1 METRLYHQAI
11 LTTAA
16 EATGRGTIDEA
27 DARVTLDNPLC
38 GDRVRIDVSLE
49 GSRVSRLA
57 HEVRGCLLC
66 EAAASVIGA
75 EAPGESLEDLRQ
87 VAAKVRAQLRGE
99 AAPATLSWPAL
110 EMFAPVRGFKSR
122 HDCVLLPFDAL
133 VQALAQAQACGE
145 DLA

>member
-11 LTTAA
+11 LATAA

-87 VAAKVRAQLRGE
+87 VAAKVRAQLRGV
-99 AAPATLSWPAL
+99 AAPATLPWPAL

-133 VQALAQAQACGE
+133 VQALAQAEA
-145 DLA
+145 

>member
-1 METRLYHQAI
+1 MQTRLYHQAI
-11 LTTAA
+11 LSAAA
-16 EATGRGTIDEA
+16 EATGRGAIDEA

-38 GDRVRIDVSLE
+38 GDRVHIDVLLK

-75 EAPGESLEDLRQ
+75 QAPGESLEDLRR
-87 VAAKVRAQLRGE
+87 VAAKLRARLCGE
-99 AAPATLSWPAL
+99 AAPESLPWPAL
-110 EMFAPVRGFKSR
+110 EIFAPVRGFKSR

-133 VQALAQAQACGE
+133 VQALDQACGGHT
-145 DLA
+145 A

>member
-11 LTTAA
+11 LAAAA
-16 EATGRGTIDEA
+16 EATGRGAIDEA
-27 DARVTLDNPLC
+27 DARVTQDNPLS
-38 GDRVRIDVSLE
+38 GDRVHIDGSLQ

-75 EAPGESLEDLRQ
+75 QAPGESLEDLRQ
-87 VAAKVRAQLRGE
+87 VAAKVRAQLSAE
-99 AAPATLSWPAL
+99 AAPATMPWPAL

-133 VQALAQAQACGE
+133 VQALAQACGE
-145 DLA
+145 DTT